1 MVVCFINKVAMLA
14 GQSENELAS
23 MDFRFCVAWLNCG
36 LNCLTLAMPV
46 LVVQI
51 VVVLVL
57 VPMLMV
63 VEVPVPVLIVL
74 VVAC

>member
-1 MVVCFINKVAMLA
+1 MVVCFINRVAMLA
-14 GQSENELAS
+14 GQSENGPAS
-23 MDFRFCVAWLNCG
+23 MDFGFCVARLNCG

-57 VPMLMV
+57 MLMV
-63 VEVPVPVLIVL
+63 VEVPVPVPMVL
-74 VVAC
+74 VVACW

>member
-1 MVVCFINKVAMLA
+1 MVVCFINRVAMLA
-14 GQSENELAS
+14 GQSENGPAS
-23 MDFRFCVAWLNCG
+23 MDFGFCVARLNCG

-57 VPMLMV
+57 MV
-63 VEVPVPVLIVL
+63 VEVPVPVPMP
-74 VVAC
+74 VVACW